1 MTTPERALFDE
12 IDQMIRRLRPD
23 QLRRLLADV
32 HACGREPEPTHL
44 ATERLQ

>member
-1 MTTPERALFDE
+1 MTMRESTLFDE
-12 IDQMIRRLRPD
+12 IDQMIRRLRPE

-32 HACGREPEPTHL
+32 YSYGREPEPTHL